1 MRARASAS
9 ATREVSIVI
18 QRRPHCS
25 ATVGGGAG
33 TAGRVEHEVAG
44 VGGHQDAA
52 FNNLRVQFERRKSS
66 FAETADADVV
76 PDVRDRDDW
85 EVVEIAHVAKRLADC
100 DEPICLA
107 QALAFPARFV
117 FQCPLRRT

>member
-1 MRARASAS
+1 MRARASAK

-33 TAGRVEHEVAG
+33 TASRVKYEVAG

-52 FNNLRVQFERRKSS
+52 LDYLGRGLNNINLVIS
-66 FAETADADVV
+66 
-76 PDVRDRDDW
+76 
-85 EVVEIAHVAKRLADC
+85 
-100 DEPICLA
+100 
-107 QALAFPARFV
+107 
-117 FQCPLRRT
+117 